1 MLYFI
6 IGDDMKKGLII
17 ILIIGIIIIGA
28 LIFNYVYVNNYNF
41 KLNGSD
47 YLILNNGDTWKDPLY
62 VVDNNKDIIIDNNI
76 DFNKE
81 GNYEVNYILKI
92 GLFSKK
98 LTRKVDIV
106 NKDKKTSFTLD
117 IKGNNPY
124 YLLINHEYKE
134 DGYDAYD
141 NTDGV
146 LTNNVNVI
154 NNISNTEGEY
164 EIIYQVTNSNGITKK
179 STRKVVVYSFN
190 FEGKLKTK
198 EYAKSNEIILDIK
211 DNNYSY
217 TILPDNTKTQKRL
230 INYEVLENN
239 NYVFNIYD
247 KNNNSLAYEVNID
260 NIDIEAPTG
269 SCTLSL
275 KDVGGLISVIASD
288 NTEIAGYEYKYGNN
302 KTQLITDK
310 QYNINTMDEL
320 ASITIYDKAGNTS
333 DITCKTVDNSTIQQ
347 RNYTLKSF
355 KVYGSDKKYW
365 FYEPKISKRQK
376 VPLVFY
382 FHGAG
387 GNGNVYSVN
396 NVALPKNIYDGHD
409 FPYYIVA
416 PFNGSEENLVF
427 GLIDELSKK
436 YQIDT
441 NRIFLSGGSAGS
453 PPTIRIANKNP
464 NKFSGVIIISA
475 SKNIATYN
483 VDNMASTPVW
493 IFQGTSDNY
502 DIMQQFVSKINN
514 VGGNAKITSYKGG
527 HDAPVNAFLRED
539 LTNWILSTKTK

>member
-6 IGDDMKKGLII
+6 IGDAMKKGIII
-17 ILIIGIIIIGA
+17 ILIIGIIIVGA
-28 LIFNYVYVNNYNF
+28 LVFNYVYVNNYNF

-47 YLILNNGDTWKDPLY
+47 YIILNIDDTWKDPLY

-198 EYAKSNEIILDIK
+198 EYA
-211 DNNYSY
+211 
-217 TILPDNTKTQKRL
+217 
-230 INYEVLENN
+230 
-239 NYVFNIYD
+239 
-247 KNNNSLAYEVNID
+247 
-260 NIDIEAPTG
+260 
-269 SCTLSL
+269 
-275 KDVGGLISVIASD
+275 
-288 NTEIAGYEYKYGNN
+288 
-302 KTQLITDK
+302 
-310 QYNINTMDEL
+310 
-320 ASITIYDKAGNTS
+320 
-333 DITCKTVDNSTIQQ
+333 
-347 RNYTLKSF
+347 
-355 KVYGSDKKYW
+355 
-365 FYEPKISKRQK
+365 
-376 VPLVFY
+376 
-382 FHGAG
+382 
-387 GNGNVYSVN
+387 
-396 NVALPKNIYDGHD
+396 
-409 FPYYIVA
+409 
-416 PFNGSEENLVF
+416 
-427 GLIDELSKK
+427 
-436 YQIDT
+436 
-441 NRIFLSGGSAGS
+441 
-453 PPTIRIANKNP
+453 
-464 NKFSGVIIISA
+464 
-475 SKNIATYN
+475 
-483 VDNMASTPVW
+483 
-493 IFQGTSDNY
+493 
-502 DIMQQFVSKINN
+502 
-514 VGGNAKITSYKGG
+514 
-527 HDAPVNAFLRED
+527 
-539 LTNWILSTKTK
+539 